1 MHTVNIEEAAYVI
14 FFHPQ
19 YEEAIVD
26 DLNQNAYVKEDV
38 KEKIQSYSLQLV
50 ASKDE
55 HEQRCLEEQVAY
67 LSNLLNALKKKEV

>member
-38 KEKIQSYSLQLV
+38 EEKIQSYSLQLV
-50 ASKDE
+50 ASKDD

-67 LSNLLNALKKKEV
+67 LINLLNVLKKKEV